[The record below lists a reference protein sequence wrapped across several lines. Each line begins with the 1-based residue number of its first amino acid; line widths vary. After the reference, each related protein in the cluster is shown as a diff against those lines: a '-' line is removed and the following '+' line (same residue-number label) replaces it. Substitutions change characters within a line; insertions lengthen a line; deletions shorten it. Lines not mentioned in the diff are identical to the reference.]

1 MKKVVAMLL
10 TAAMMMCLLAG
21 CGSKPADTAPADS
34 APADNAPADAAPAES
49 SAGAI
54 KVGGIGPVTGSAA
67 IYGQA
72 VKNAME
78 IAVEEVNAKGGVQ
91 FEMKF
96 EDDAHDAETSVNAYG
111 TLMDWGMQVLIGTVT
126 STPSAAVAPEAE
138 ADRVFMLTPSASSPS
153 VTENKT
159 CVYQMCFSDPNQ
171 GLASADYIAENKLSE
186 AIAVIYNNGDAYSTG
201 IYEKFQSEADAKGL
215 NVVYVGTF
223 TESSATDFSSQL
235 TAAKEAGADTL
246 FLPIYYTPISVIMTQ
261 AAAMN
266 YDVQYF
272 GVDGMD
278 GLLAVEGFDTALAE
292 GAYLLTPFSADATDE
307 ATVSFVT
314 KYQEK
319 YGDTPNQFAADAYD
333 CVYALY
339 EACTAAGVTADM
351 SAEEICDAMVET
363 FGSGSFTFSGL
374 TGEGMTWNAAGEVS
388 KSPMAVVIK
397 DGVYTSVK

>member
-10 TAAMMMCLLAG
+10 TAAMMMCLFAG
-21 CGSKPADTAPADS
+21 CGSKPADNAPADS
-34 APADNAPADAAPAES
+34 APADAAPAES
-49 SAGAI
+49 STGAI
-54 KVGGIGPVTGSAA
+54 KVGGIGPVTGGAA

-171 GLASADYIAENKLSE
+171 GLASADYMAENNLSQ

-215 NVVYVGTF
+215 NIVYVGTF

-278 GLLAVEGFDTALAE
+278 GLLAVEGFDTTLAE
-292 GAYLLTPFSADATDE
+292 GAFLLTPFSADATDE

-314 KYQEK
+314 KFQER

-374 TGEGMTWNAAGEVS
+374 TGAGMTWNAAGEVS

>member
-10 TAAMMMCLLAG
+10 AAAMMMCLFAG

-49 SAGAI
+49 AGAI
-54 KVGGIGPVTGSAA
+54 KVGGIGPVTGAAA

-111 TLMDWGMQVLIGTVT
+111 TLMDWGMQILVGTVT

-138 ADRVFMLTPSASSPS
+138 ADRVFMLTPSASSPT

-215 NVVYVGTF
+215 NIVYVGTF

-292 GAYLLTPFSADATDE
+292 GAFLLTPFSADATDE